1 MFDLESFMLG
11 ILFTIF
17 LIIIIFALGILYYTI
32 KIYATKK
39 RTSKI
44 LIKNTKGEIYTDM

>member
-11 ILFTIF
+11 IIFSIF
-17 LIIIIFALGILYYTI
+17 LVIIIFALGILYYTI

-39 RTSKI
+39 RTTKI
-44 LIKNTKGEIYTDM
+44 LIQNKKGNINADM